1 MSAAAARSSS
11 PQLVLLENALS
22 SWSTFDLTDRR
33 PHLDDTAQSLL
44 DGKESSAVARK
55 KLGEATKNLK
65 AALKNVEKSD
75 NNNGGGGDTG
85 GGGGVAAAQT
95 TTTTTSKLTAECKST
110 IRMYQ
115 EEIDAVTRRA
125 KLAEN
130 AFVQLYGG
138 LSPLPDPAYIL
149 RDAQRVLHGQE
160 GQINNL
166 LRGMEELTV
175 QLDNANDDRIR
186 LTQKVKEMNDQLG
199 AAAVAAATTAAQSQ
213 QQKQGGKEGV
223 DGGDSSLTNAEKQ
236 ELIQLRKEVAEF
248 EVEFRGLKNQDI
260 TIRKLE
266 SEYILCVIYCLLFV
280 FLLGLCGWEG
290 HACCCCC
297 LSLLGSLF
305 CVIVNENE
313 GGEGGGTINLCQHSL

>member
-1 MSAAAARSSS
+1 MTTDVASAARSSS

-33 PHLDDTAQSLL
+33 PHLDDAAQSLL

-55 KLGEATKNLK
+55 KLGDATKNLK
-65 AALKNVEKSD
+65 ATLKNVEKLD
-75 NNNGGGGDTG
+75 VNNGGGGGDAG
-85 GGGGVAAAQT
+85 GA
-95 TTTTTSKLTAECKST
+95 TTSKLTAECKST

-115 EEIDAVTRRA
+115 DEIDAMTRRA
-125 KLAEN
+125 KFAEN

-149 RDAQRVLHGQE
+149 RDARRALRGQE
-160 GQINNL
+160 GQIDNL
-166 LRGMEELTV
+166 LRGMEELNV
-175 QLDNANDDRIR
+175 QLDNANDDNIR

-199 AAAVAAATTAAQSQ
+199 AAAAVAAITTAAQLQ

-223 DGGDSSLTNAEKQ
+223 DGGDSSLTNAEKR

-266 SEYILCVIYCLLFV
+266 SEYYTLCYLLFIIRILTGIV
-280 FLLGLCGWEG
+280 RMGRCMLVVVVVVVVVS
-290 HACCCCC
+290 ACWAAY
-297 LSLLGSLF
+297 F
-305 CVIVNENE
+305 A
-313 GGEGGGTINLCQHSL
+313 

>member
-1 MSAAAARSSS
+1 M
-11 PQLVLLENALS
+11 
-22 SWSTFDLTDRR
+22 
-33 PHLDDTAQSLL
+33 DDTAQSLL

-55 KLGEATKNLK
+55 RLGEATKNLK
-65 AALKNVEKSD
+65 AALKNVEKLD
-75 NNNGGGGDTG
+75 VHNVGDAGGAST
-85 GGGGVAAAQT
+85 AQNT
-95 TTTTTSKLTAECKST
+95 TTTTTTTKLTAECKST

-125 KLAEN
+125 KFAEN

-149 RDAQRVLHGQE
+149 RDARRALHGQE
-160 GQINNL
+160 GQIDNL

-175 QLDNANDDRIR
+175 QLDDANDDRSR
-186 LTQKVKEMNDQLG
+186 LTRTLKEMNDRLG
-199 AAAVAAATTAAQSQ
+199 AAAVAAATTTAAQLQ
-213 QQKQGGKEGV
+213 QQKRGGKEGV
-223 DGGDSSLTNAEKQ
+223 DGGDSSLTNAEKR

-248 EVEFRGLKNQDI
+248 ELEFRGLKNQDI

-266 SEYILCVIYCLLFV
+266 SEYTMCYLLFIIRI
-280 FLLGLCGWEG
+280 LTGALCG
-290 HACCCCC
+290 C

>member
-1 MSAAAARSSS
+1 MTTTDVASAAPSSS

-55 KLGEATKNLK
+55 RLGEATKNLK
-65 AALKNVEKSD
+65 AALKNVEKLD
-75 NNNGGGGDTG
+75 VHNGGDTG
-85 GGGGVAAAQT
+85 GASTAQNT
-95 TTTTTSKLTAECKST
+95 TTTKLTAECKST

-125 KLAEN
+125 KFAEN

-149 RDAQRVLHGQE
+149 RDARRALHGQE
-160 GQINNL
+160 GQIDNL

-175 QLDNANDDRIR
+175 QLDDANDDRSR
-186 LTQKVKEMNDQLG
+186 LTRTVKEMNDRLG
-199 AAAVAAATTAAQSQ
+199 AAAVAAATTTAAQLQ
-213 QQKQGGKEGV
+213 QQKRGGKEGV
-223 DGGDSSLTNAEKQ
+223 DGGDSSLTNAEKR

-248 EVEFRGLKNQDI
+248 ELEFRGLKNQDI

-266 SEYILCVIYCLLFV
+266 SEYTMCYLLFIIRN
-280 FLLGLCGWEG
+280 LTGALCG
-290 HACCCCC
+290 C